1 MASRWLLSPKAC
13 AVWLFDVSCWWPKP
27 WSKEKRPMK
36 FQTNIHHIIKG
47 DEGPI
52 LHHVGFIEPIESSL
66 NTFKML
72 AFLKNIHSYSYT
84 HTDIYIYIHICKYIH
99 TYLCVISQLVCWQ
112 LDQRVWDGGIGQLR
126 LGWKIMAS
134 TMMQW
139 GDVRQMSSTTEEGMC
154 EMLISLVELMCIPEV
169 GCVKSM

>member
-72 AFLKNIHSYSYT
+72 AFLNNIHSYSYT
-84 HTDIYIYIHICKYIH
+84 HIYIYMYIY
-99 TYLCVISQLVCWQ
+99 TYTYIFMRNIPTGLLAAGSACVRWRHRPIKAWLEDHG
-112 LDQRVWDGGIGQLR
+112 LDDDAVRRCPSDVQHYGGRNVWDAYF
-126 LGWKIMAS
+126 LGWTCNACADLHS
-134 TMMQW
+134 RGW
-139 GDVRQMSSTTEEGMC
+139 LR
-154 EMLISLVELMCIPEV
+154 
-169 GCVKSM
+169 